1 MCTSSCSYEI
11 RVNKDDIM
19 HHCRFSIE
27 KKLGNGDP
35 SITCCEYVRNAN
47 VEEICEAFTEA
58 DKAKIALWKW
68 VKVTRKCGNALA
80 TWHDCAGYV
89 VQPPMS

>member
-1 MCTSSCSYEI
+1 MVGIAREAGAYLCYLLVFTAI
-11 RVNKDDIM
+11 
-19 HHCRFSIE
+19 FSIE

-80 TWHDCAGYV
+80 TGHDCAGYV